1 MADRGKK
8 KKGIKCNGVQVSL
21 IEEHLTVIGYEKTMV
36 IKGGR
41 KQRFHIFLWSSKKK
55 FDQKLMLLVYWDIY
69 LTKWSWKR
77 E

>member
-21 IEEHLTVIGYEKTMV
+21 IEENLTVVGYEKTMV

-41 KQRFHIFLWSSKKK
+41 KQRFHFFFMK
-55 FDQKLMLLVYWDIY
+55 FEKEIWPETNVVGLLRHIPY
-69 LTKWSWKR
+69 
-77 E
+77 